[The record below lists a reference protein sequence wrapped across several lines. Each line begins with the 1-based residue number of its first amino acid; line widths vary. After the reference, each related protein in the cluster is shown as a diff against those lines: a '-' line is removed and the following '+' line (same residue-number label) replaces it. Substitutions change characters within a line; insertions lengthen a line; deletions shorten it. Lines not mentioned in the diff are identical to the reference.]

1 MISYSKQKLS
11 IQAKEYGFIRD
22 TLEKVLRLT
31 EILNYINSTPI
42 LNENLALKGGTAI
55 NLTIFR
61 LPKIKDHPMALWK
74 TRTR

>member
-61 LPKIKDHPMALWK
+61 LPRLEDHPMAFWK
-74 TRTR
+74 TRTK